1 MIKGL
6 KDAANTLLSKS
17 CTHNHSHEDIGR
29 YKISKLLNQKENK
42 TLNYDFRMGND
53 FLENLSEFDLVIRC
67 ESCTSGFAISSYFFS
82 IKHTHSAVVY
92 SQSHFATLEF
102 LDIPDTRR
110 TTSLYSFTSSVTAS
124 MCLESTIKMS

>member
-1 MIKGL
+1 
-6 KDAANTLLSKS
+6 
-17 CTHNHSHEDIGR
+17 
-29 YKISKLLNQKENK
+29 
-42 TLNYDFRMGND
+42 MGND
-53 FLENLSEFDLVIRC
+53 FLENLSEFDLVIRGG
-67 ESCTSGFAISSYFFS
+67 SCTSGFAISSYFFS

-124 MCLESTIKMS
+124 MCLERSIKMSLIDIIPLVETKICILTMTYYPI